1 MENEQVKSWLCNSR
15 GKVEHGVGKP
25 AILVA
30 PSGSLESE
38 WGKWD
43 YPKGRVSEESTMV
56 LRDEKQSVEQS
67 FKELEQNQESD
78 AREAKKLASK
88 AKHSFLYFE
97 G

>member
-1 MENEQVKSWLCNSR
+1 MEL
-15 GKVEHGVGKP
+15 GVGKP
-25 AILVA
+25 AILAA
-30 PSGSLESE
+30 PSGSPESE

-43 YPKGRVSEESTMV
+43 YPQGQGTGESTMV
-56 LRDEKQSVEQS
+56 LRDEKQSVGQS

>member
-1 MENEQVKSWLCNSR
+1 MNE
-15 GKVEHGVGKP
+15 
-25 AILVA
+25 
-30 PSGSLESE
+30 ESE
-38 WGKWD
+38 ITPRARGS
-43 YPKGRVSEESTMV
+43 GESTMV
-56 LRDEKQSVEQS
+56 LRHEKESVGES